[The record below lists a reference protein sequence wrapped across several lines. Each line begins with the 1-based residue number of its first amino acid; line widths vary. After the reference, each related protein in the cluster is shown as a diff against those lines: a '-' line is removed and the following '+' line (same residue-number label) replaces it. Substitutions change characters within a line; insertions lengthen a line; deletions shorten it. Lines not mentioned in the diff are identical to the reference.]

1 MRRAVL
7 IIAAGGWAA
16 LAQGQAEPLSG
27 PAADERVESFLAEHG
42 LDDVLA
48 AVHRKKL
55 ADGTNDE
62 KKEAAEALG
71 KIYGKQLAVVNDPA
85 KRQLLEER
93 CKDLLKLMPDVDGF
107 ELRITLAKT
116 TYLKAEEIA
125 ERDRLRLAE
134 PAEKAEAVRI
144 LEQVGPAFK
153 DIAQRVHRKHQ
164 SVDAAAD
171 QAAEEKAEGLREQA
185 MELRRLR
192 SLAHYYAGWSDLYL
206 ATLTG
211 KPVSAQTALEQF
223 GWLLNAIENKA
234 PTFDRLPLK
243 NLKYEHVAR
252 SAMGVAMALAI
263 KGSTLEATRWLDAV
277 QAAEGVPPAVADQI
291 FVRRL
296 GVFAAG
302 GQWGALEAALR
313 DRKARSKDQRNFLSP
328 GEARLVV
335 VQAMEHLAK
344 NPAPEGASD
353 PARGAATIAMAELV
367 GRGDLAQVL
376 DLAKRYGAS
385 ILGDAGFIPAYVKAV
400 QAYEKVREEH
410 KAAGGGDDP
419 AKDAAI
425 VRAYGE
431 AAGRFARAAAETD
444 AESFGPAKVR
454 AVLLE
459 GLCRFYA
466 GEFAVAADRFEAVT
480 KADAPDELRR
490 DALWYAVLSLERAVQ
505 AGAASLT
512 ERRDKAS
519 ILYITTYPATENAAR
534 LLVRRSGSGLLT
546 EEKAVDI
553 LLAVPESS
561 PVYGLSQRQAAR
573 LLYQKYRRSQG
584 RERDAA
590 ALVFAGIAERVL
602 AAESARSLA
611 DVSSA
616 AGKEAAATAVLY
628 ARQLADALLS
638 MTAPDPTRA
647 EQALAALEKVAL
659 LHQVDMKPFEAEL
672 GYRRLQVAIARGD
685 EAEAK
690 RWIEK
695 LGGENGEYPRAAQR
709 LVYRRALDAWQATNR
724 PAAAKQ
730 VVEHGRKVL
739 AQFERDGTKLPDA
752 GVAGVHEAVASAAAA
767 VATAENDAAMRT
779 LALSLDR
786 AMLDAK
792 IKTEAVLR
800 RYARLS
806 EAAGDEASAM
816 SAWRDL
822 SAALEPGGAAWCEAR
837 YEAIR
842 LDAKANPAGARE
854 ALTQHHAL
862 YPSWGPE
869 PWGGKLSDLARQL
882 GVTPA
887 AGGTP

>member
-1 MRRAVL
+1 MRILASAL
-7 IIAAGGWAA
+7 AA
-16 LAQGQAEPLSG
+16 LVAAAALGQSEPLSG
-27 PAADERVESFLAEHG
+27 PVADERVESFLAEHG

-48 AVHRKKL
+48 AMYRKKL
-55 ADGTNDE
+55 SDGTAED
-62 KKEAAEALG
+62 KKDAAEALG

-85 KRQLLEER
+85 KRQALEER

-134 PAEKAEAVRI
+134 DPEKAEAVRI
-144 LEQVGPAFK
+144 LEQVGPTFK

-164 SVDAAAD
+164 TVDAQAD
-171 QAAEEKAEGLREQA
+171 QAPEEKAEALREQA
-185 MELRRLR
+185 LELRRLR

-211 KPVSAQTALEQF
+211 KPASAQSALDQF

-252 SAMGVAMALAI
+252 AAMGVAMALSI
-263 KGSTLEATRWLDAV
+263 KGSTLEAIRWLDAV
-277 QAAEGVPPAVADQI
+277 QTAEGVPPAVAEQI

-296 GVFAAG
+296 GVYAAG

-313 DRKARSKDQRNFLSP
+313 ERKSKSPDQRNFLSP
-328 GEARLVV
+328 GEARLVIV
-335 VQAMEHLAK
+335 LAMEHLAATK
-344 NPAPEGASD
+344 PPENVPD
-353 PARGAATIAMAELV
+353 PARGAASIAMAELTA
-367 GRGDLAQVL
+367 RGDLGQVL
-376 DLAKRYGAS
+376 DLARRYGAS
-385 ILGDAGFIPAYVKAV
+385 ILGDRGFIPTYVKAV
-400 QAYEKVREEH
+400 QAYDKVRETH
-410 KAAGGGDDP
+410 KAAGAGDDP
-419 AKDAAI
+419 ASDPAL
-425 VRAYGE
+425 VSAYNE
-431 AAGRFARAAAETD
+431 TAGRFAKAAAEND
-444 AESFGPAKVR
+444 ADAYGPAKVR

-466 GEFAVAADRFEAVT
+466 GDFPTAADRFEVISRS
-480 KADAPDELRR
+480 DAPDDLRR

-505 AGAASLT
+505 GGKASLT

-573 LLYQKYRRSQG
+573 LLYQKYRRTQG

-602 AAESARSLA
+602 SAEAARSLA
-611 DVSSA
+611 DVSTA

-628 ARQLADALLS
+628 ARQLADALLT

-647 EQALAALEKVAL
+647 EQALATLEKVAL
-659 LHQVDMKPFEAEL
+659 LHQIDVKPFEAEL
-672 GYRRLQVAIARGD
+672 GYRRLQIALARGD
-685 EAEAK
+685 EPESK
-690 RWIEK
+690 KWIEK
-695 LGGENGEYPRAAQR
+695 LGGENGEYPKAAQR
-709 LVYRRALDAWQATNR
+709 LLYRRALDSWQASKR
-724 PAAAKQ
+724 PAAARQ
-730 VVEHGRKVL
+730 VVEQGRKVL
-739 AQFERDGTKLPDA
+739 SQLERDGTKLPDQA
-752 GVAGVHEAVASAAAA
+752 VAGVHEAVASAAASLA
-767 VATAENDAAMRT
+767 ASDSDVAMRT

-786 AMLDAK
+786 AMMDAK
-792 IKTEAVLR
+792 LKTEAVLR
-800 RYARLS
+800 RFARMS
-806 EAAGDEASAM
+806 EAAGEQAAAM
-816 SAWRDL
+816 TAWRDL
-822 SAALEPGGAAWCEAR
+822 SAALEPGGASWCEAR
-837 YEAIR
+837 FEAIR
-842 LDAKANPAGARE
+842 LQATTDPASARE
-854 ALTQHHAL
+854 ALSQHHAL
-862 YPSWGPE
+862 YPSWGPD
-869 PWGGKLSDLARQL
+869 PWGGKLSDLAKQL
-882 GVTPA
+882 GVPLGG
-887 AGGTP
+887 GGTP